1 MEKAHKSCGCF
12 YQIHQTQVV
21 RQKEFKMEVVKE
33 NGVWV
38 FRSKAGIT
46 DSDSN
51 FDRLLAK
58 ISKIF
63 KNASSTAKDEMTKAF
78 DAALARQ

>member
-1 MEKAHKSCGCF
+1 MEKPTKAVVAFTRFIKLKLLEKRS
-12 YQIHQTQVV
+12 YQ
-21 RQKEFKMEVVKE
+21 MEVVNE

-78 DAALARQ
+78 DAALARK